1 MAEYLSPGVYV
12 EEYDSGATPM
22 QGVSTSTAGFIGLAE
37 RGPVIGEPQ
46 LVTSF
51 ADYRRMY
58 GGYLSEAGFGSARF
72 LPYAVEQFFA
82 NGGSR
87 AYIMRAVPSDAK
99 AGTVTSGVL
108 KITAASA
115 GAWSDNMRVT
125 VEPAYKAKTQV
136 LAVNGEIYNHQEIRR
151 RYAGQYEFQT
161 GSDCEVILAL
171 YREKGVNFLEDL
183 SGIFA
188 FALYDEEKDEFLIAR
203 DPIGVIPL
211 YIGYDSDGTVYVASE
226 LKALEGQ
233 CERYE
238 PFLPGHY
245 YWSVSPGQKWYYRR
259 DWMQYDAVKDNP
271 ASVEAI
277 HDALTAAVKRQ
288 LMSDVP
294 YGVLLSGGLDSS
306 VISAIAEKFS
316 EHRIEDDSKT
326 KAYWPRLHSF
336 AVGLKGA
343 PDLAKAKMV
352 ADHIGTVH
360 HEINYTIQEGLDAIR
375 DVIYFI
381 ETYDV
386 TTVRASTPMYL
397 LARVIKSMGIKMVL
411 SGEGADEIFGGYL
424 YFHKAPSAKD
434 FHEETVRKLGKLFL
448 YDCLRANKSLSAW
461 GVEGRVPFL
470 DKEFLDVAMRTNPEA
485 KMCPGDTIEKKIVR
499 EAFADMLPEE
509 VAWRQKEQFSDGVGY
524 SWIDTLKQITSEAVS
539 DEQMAHAAE
548 RFPINP
554 PKNKEEYY
562 YRSIFAEHFPSDSAA
577 KSVPSEASVACS
589 TSIALEWDAA
599 FKGMNDPSGRAVK
612 GVHEQAY

>member
-1 MAEYLSPGVYV
+1 MCGI
-12 EEYDSGATPM
+12 
-22 QGVSTSTAGFIGLAE
+22 TAILNVKEQTHELRKKALKMSQKIRH
-37 RGPVIGEPQ
+37 RGPDWSGIYCG
-46 LVTSF
+46 
-51 ADYRRMY
+51 
-58 GGYLSEAGFGSARF
+58 GSAILAHER
-72 LPYAVEQFFA
+72 LSIVDPES
-82 NGGSR
+82 GGQPLYSPDR
-87 AYIMRAVPSDAK
+87 K
-99 AGTVTSGVL
+99 
-108 KITAASA
+108 
-115 GAWSDNMRVT
+115 
-125 VEPAYKAKTQV
+125 QV

-151 RYAGQYEFQT
+151 LYAGKYDFQT
-161 GSDCEVILAL
+161 KSDCEVILAL
-171 YREKGVNFLEDL
+171 YKEKGIDFLEDI

-188 FALYDEEKDEFLIAR
+188 FVLYDEEKDEFLIAR

-211 YIGYDSDGTVYVASE
+211 YIGYDDDGTIYVGSE
-226 LKALEGQ
+226 LKALEGFCQ
-233 CERYE
+233 HYE

-245 YWSVSPGQKWYYRR
+245 FYSGEWREVRSERNDQQNFSHTSYHLPLTSYYRR
-259 DWMQYDAVKDNP
+259 DWMEYDAVKDND
-271 ASVEAI
+271 ASVAAI
-277 HDALTAAVKRQ
+277 HDALESAVKRQ

-306 VISAIAEKFS
+306 VISAIAEKYS
-316 EHRIEDDSKT
+316 EMRIENNSRT

-336 AVGLKGA
+336 AVGLKDA
-343 PDLAKAKMV
+343 PDLAKAKLV

-375 DVIYFI
+375 DVIYYI

-424 YFHKAPSAKD
+424 YFHKAPDAKA
-434 FHEETVRKLGKLFL
+434 FHEETVRKLSKLYL

-470 DKEFLDVAMRTNPEA
+470 DKEFLDVAMRTNPSA
-485 KMCPGDTIEKKIVR
+485 KMCPGSVMEKKIVR
-499 EAFADMLPEE
+499 EAFSSLLPEE

-554 PKNKEEYY
+554 PQNKEEYY

-589 TSIALEWDAA
+589 TAIALEWDEA
-599 FKGMNDPSGRAVK
+599 FKNMNDPSGRAVK

>member
-1 MAEYLSPGVYV
+1 MCGI
-12 EEYDSGATPM
+12 
-22 QGVSTSTAGFIGLAE
+22 VSIFNIRQQVPEMRQKALRMSQKLRH
-37 RGPVIGEPQ
+37 RGPDWSGIYC
-46 LVTSF
+46 S
-51 ADYRRMY
+51 
-58 GGYLSEAGFGSARF
+58 GSAILAHER
-72 LPYAVEQFFA
+72 LSIVDPES
-82 NGGSR
+82 GGQPLFSPDR
-87 AYIMRAVPSDAK
+87 K
-99 AGTVTSGVL
+99 
-108 KITAASA
+108 
-115 GAWSDNMRVT
+115 
-125 VEPAYKAKTQV
+125 QV
-136 LAVNGEIYNHQEIRR
+136 LTVNGEIYNHQEIRR
-151 RYAGQYEFQT
+151 RYAGRYSFQT

-171 YREKGVNFLEDL
+171 YRDKGIDFLEDI

-188 FALYDEEKDEFLIAR
+188 FALYDEQRDEFLIAR

-245 YWSVSPGQKWYYRR
+245 YWSKTPGMRRYYHR
-259 DWMQYDAVKDNP
+259 DWFDYEAVKD
-271 ASVEAI
+271 
-277 HDALTAAVKRQ
+277 HDASSVDVRESLIAAVKRQ

-306 VISAIAEKFS
+306 VISAIAARFS
-316 EHRIEDDSKT
+316 EHRIEDNSQT
-326 KAYWPRLHSF
+326 RAYWPRLHSF

-343 PDLAKAKMV
+343 PDLAKARLV
-352 ADHIGTVH
+352 ADYIGTVH
-360 HEINYTIQEGLDAIR
+360 HEIHYTIQEGLDVIR
-375 DVIYFI
+375 DVIYFT

-424 YFHKAPSAKD
+424 YFHKAPSARA
-434 FHEETVRKLGKLFL
+434 FHEETVRKLSKLHY

-470 DKEFLDVAMRTNPEA
+470 DKEFLDVAMNINPQT
-485 KMCPGDTIEKKIVR
+485 KMCGIDPSSDGQKRFIIEKKIVR
-499 EAFADMLPEE
+499 EAFSDMLPREII
-509 VAWRQKEQFSDGVGY
+509 WRQKEQFSDGVGY
-524 SWIDTLKQITSEAVS
+524 AWIDTLKKITSEAVT
-539 DEQMAHAAE
+539 DEQMTHARE

-554 PKNKEEYY
+554 PLNKEEYY
-562 YRSIFAEHFPSDSAA
+562 YRSIFEEFFPSESAA
-577 KSVPSEASVACS
+577 RSVNQEASVACS
-589 TSIALEWDAA
+589 TSVALQWDAA
-599 FKGMNDPSGRAVK
+599 FQNMNDPSGRAVR

>member
-1 MAEYLSPGVYV
+1 MCGIVAIFNIRQQSHELREKALKMS
-12 EEYDSGATPM
+12 
-22 QGVSTSTAGFIGLAE
+22 QKIRH
-37 RGPVIGEPQ
+37 RGPDWSGIYCG
-46 LVTSF
+46 
-51 ADYRRMY
+51 
-58 GGYLSEAGFGSARF
+58 GSAILAHER
-72 LPYAVEQFFA
+72 LSIVDPE
-82 NGGSR
+82 
-87 AYIMRAVPSDAK
+87 
-99 AGTVTSGVL
+99 SGRQPL
-108 KITAASA
+108 FSPDRK
-115 GAWSDNMRVT
+115 
-125 VEPAYKAKTQV
+125 QV

-151 RYAGQYEFQT
+151 RFAGQYDFQT
-161 GSDCEVILAL
+161 GSDCEVVLSL
-171 YREKGVNFLEDL
+171 YRSLTPNPSPVGEGNFVTHEKICSMLEQL
-183 SGIFA
+183 NGIFA
-188 FALYDEEKDEFLIAR
+188 FALYDEERDAFLIAR

-233 CERYE
+233 CEHYE

-245 YWSVSPGQKWYYRR
+245 YWSKDPGMKRYYQR
-259 DWMQYDAVKDNP
+259 DWFSYDAVKDNP

-277 HDALTAAVKRQ
+277 RDGLTAAVKRQ

-316 EHRIEDDSKT
+316 EHRIEDNSQT
-326 KAYWPRLHSF
+326 RAYWPRLHSF

-375 DVIYFI
+375 DVIYYI

-424 YFHKAPSAKD
+424 YFHKAPNARE
-434 FHEETVRKLGKLFL
+434 FHEETVRKLSKLYL

-485 KMCPGDTIEKKIVR
+485 KMCPGSTMEKRIVR
-499 EAFADMLPEE
+499 EAFADMLPEA

-524 SWIDTLKQITSEAVS
+524 SWIDTLKQITSEAVT

-577 KSVPSEASVACS
+577 RSVPSEASVACS
-589 TSIALEWDAA
+589 TAKALEWDEA
-599 FKGMNDPSGRAVK
+599 FKNLNDPSGRAVK

>member
-1 MAEYLSPGVYV
+1 MCGIVALLNVKEQSKQLREKALRMS
-12 EEYDSGATPM
+12 
-22 QGVSTSTAGFIGLAE
+22 QKIRH
-37 RGPVIGEPQ
+37 RGPDWSGIY
-46 LVTSF
+46 S
-51 ADYRRMY
+51 
-58 GGYLSEAGFGSARF
+58 GGTAILAHERLSIVDPESGGQP
-72 LPYAVEQFFA
+72 LYA
-82 NGGSR
+82 
-87 AYIMRAVPSDAK
+87 PDHK
-99 AGTVTSGVL
+99 
-108 KITAASA
+108 
-115 GAWSDNMRVT
+115 
-125 VEPAYKAKTQV
+125 QV
-136 LAVNGEIYNHQEIRR
+136 LAVNGEIYNHQDVRR
-151 RYAGQYEFQT
+151 KYADKYEFQT

-171 YREKGVNFLEDL
+171 YRDKGIDFLEDL
-183 SGIFA
+183 NGIFA
-188 FALYDEEKDEFLIAR
+188 FVLYDEEKDEFLIAR

-211 YIGYDSDGTVYVASE
+211 YIGYDSEGMVYVASE

-238 PFLPGHY
+238 TFLPGHY
-245 YWSVSPGQKWYYRR
+245 YWSMSPGMKRYYHR
-259 DWMQYDAVKDNP
+259 DWMEYDSVKDNN
-271 ASVEAI
+271 ASVEDI
-277 HDALTAAVKRQ
+277 RCALEEAVRRQ

-316 EHRIEDDSKT
+316 ERRIEDNSKT
-326 KAYWPRLHSF
+326 RAYWPRLHSF

-343 PDLAKAKMV
+343 PDLAKAKLV
-352 ADHIGTVH
+352 ADFIGTVH

-424 YFHKAPSAKD
+424 YFHKAPSPQA
-434 FHEETVRKLGKLFL
+434 FHEETVRKLSKLHL

-470 DKEFLDVAMRTNPEA
+470 DKEFLDVAMKTNPKA
-485 KMCPGDTIEKKIVR
+485 KMCPGNTVEKRIVR
-499 EAFADMLPEE
+499 EAFADMLPAE

-524 SWIDTLKQITSEAVS
+524 SWIDTLKKITSEAVS
-539 DEQMAHAAE
+539 DEQMAHASE
-548 RFPINP
+548 RFPIHT
-554 PKNKEEYY
+554 PKNKEEYF

-577 KSVPSEASVACS
+577 LSVPSEASVACS
-589 TSIALEWDAA
+589 TAIALEWDAA
-599 FKGMNDPSGRAVK
+599 FQGMNDPSGRAVK

>member
-1 MAEYLSPGVYV
+1 M
-12 EEYDSGATPM
+12 
-22 QGVSTSTAGFIGLAE
+22 
-37 RGPVIGEPQ
+37 
-46 LVTSF
+46 
-51 ADYRRMY
+51 
-58 GGYLSEAGFGSARF
+58 
-72 LPYAVEQFFA
+72 
-82 NGGSR
+82 
-87 AYIMRAVPSDAK
+87 
-99 AGTVTSGVL
+99 
-108 KITAASA
+108 
-115 GAWSDNMRVT
+115 
-125 VEPAYKAKTQV
+125 
-136 LAVNGEIYNHQEIRR
+136 
-151 RYAGQYEFQT
+151 
-161 GSDCEVILAL
+161 ILAL
-171 YREKGVNFLEDL
+171 YREKGINFLEDL

-188 FALYDEEKDEFLIAR
+188 FVLYDEERNEFLIAR

-245 YWSVSPGQKWYYRR
+245 YWSVSPGVKWYYRR
-259 DWMQYDAVKDNP
+259 DWMQYDAVKD
-271 ASVEAI
+271 
-277 HDALTAAVKRQ
+277 
-288 LMSDVP
+288 
-294 YGVLLSGGLDSS
+294 LDSS
-306 VISAIAEKFS
+306 VISAIAEKYS
-316 EHRIEDDSKT
+316 EMRIEDDSKT

-343 PDLAKAKMV
+343 PDLAKAKLV

-434 FHEETVRKLGKLFL
+434 FHEETVRKLGKLYL

-485 KMCPGDTIEKKIVR
+485 KMCPGTTIEKKIVR
-499 EAFADMLPEE
+499 EAFADLLPEE

-524 SWIDTLKQITSEAVS
+524 SWIDTLKQITAEAVS

-577 KSVPSEASVACS
+577 LSVPSEASVACS
-589 TSIALEWDAA
+589 TAIALEWDAA

-612 GVHEQAY
+612 GVHEMAY

>member
-1 MAEYLSPGVYV
+1 MSQELRQKALSM
-12 EEYDSGATPM
+12 SHR
-22 QGVSTSTAGFIGLAE
+22 IRH
-37 RGPVIGEPQ
+37 RGPDWSGIYCG
-46 LVTSF
+46 
-51 ADYRRMY
+51 
-58 GGYLSEAGFGSARF
+58 GSAILAHER
-72 LPYAVEQFFA
+72 LSIVDPES
-82 NGGSR
+82 GGPPLYS
-87 AYIMRAVPSDAK
+87 PDGK
-99 AGTVTSGVL
+99 L
-108 KITAASA
+108 
-115 GAWSDNMRVT
+115 
-125 VEPAYKAKTQV
+125 V
-136 LAVNGEIYNHQEIRR
+136 LAVNGEIYNHQEIRS
-151 RYAGQYEFQT
+151 RYAGRYDFQT

-171 YREKGVNFLEDL
+171 YRDKGIDFLEEL
-183 SGIFA
+183 NGIFA
-188 FALYDEEKDEFLIAR
+188 FVLYDMEHDRFLIAR

-211 YIGYDSDGTVYVASE
+211 YIGHDADGTVYVASE

-233 CERYE
+233 CEQYE

-245 YWSVSPGQKWYYRR
+245 AYSELNNDDGYPKMVRYYRR
-259 DWMQYDAVKDNP
+259 DWMDFAAVKDNP
-271 ASVEAI
+271 SSVA
-277 HDALTAAVKRQ
+277 ALRQSLEAAVKRQ

-306 VISAIAEKFS
+306 IISAIAEKYA
-316 EHRIEDDSKT
+316 EMRIEDDSRT

-343 PDLAKAKMV
+343 PDLAKARLV

-424 YFHKAPSAKD
+424 YFHKAPSAQA
-434 FHEETVRKLGKLFL
+434 FHEETVRKLAKLHL

-470 DKEFLDVAMRTNPEA
+470 DKEFLDVAMRTNPAA
-485 KMCPGDTIEKKIVR
+485 KMCPGKTMEKNILR
-499 EAFADMLPEE
+499 GAFAHMLPDE

-524 SWIDTLKQITSEAVS
+524 SWIDTLKAMTAAAVT

-554 PKNKEEYY
+554 PRNKEEYY
-562 YRSIFAEHFPSDSAA
+562 YRSIFVEHFPSQSAA
-577 KSVPSEASVACS
+577 RCVPSEASVACS
-589 TSIALEWDAA
+589 TATALEWDDA
-599 FKGMNDPSGRAVK
+599 FRHLNDPSGRAVK

>member
-1 MAEYLSPGVYV
+1 MCGI
-12 EEYDSGATPM
+12 
-22 QGVSTSTAGFIGLAE
+22 VSILNVKEQTHELRDKALRMSQKIRH
-37 RGPVIGEPQ
+37 RGPDWSGIYCG
-46 LVTSF
+46 
-51 ADYRRMY
+51 
-58 GGYLSEAGFGSARF
+58 GSAILAHER
-72 LPYAVEQFFA
+72 LSIVDPES
-82 NGGSR
+82 GGQPLYSPDR
-87 AYIMRAVPSDAK
+87 K
-99 AGTVTSGVL
+99 
-108 KITAASA
+108 
-115 GAWSDNMRVT
+115 
-125 VEPAYKAKTQV
+125 QV
-136 LAVNGEIYNHQEIRR
+136 LAVNGEIYNHQEIRKK
-151 RYAGQYEFQT
+151 YAGRYDFQT

-171 YREKGVNFLEDL
+171 YRDKGIDFLEEL
-183 SGIFA
+183 NGIFA
-188 FALYDEEKDEFLIAR
+188 FVLYDEERDAFLIAR

-245 YWSVSPGQKWYYRR
+245 LWSDDLGANVYASLKRYYRR
-259 DWMQYDAVKDNP
+259 DWMQYDAVKDNE
-271 ASVEAI
+271 ASVTAI
-277 HDALTAAVKRQ
+277 HDALEDAVRRQ

-306 VISAIAEKFS
+306 VISAIAEKYS
-316 EHRIEDDSKT
+316 EMRIEDNSQT
-326 KAYWPRLHSF
+326 RAYWPRLHSF

-343 PDLAKAKMV
+343 PDLAKAKLV

-360 HEINYTIQEGLDAIR
+360 HEINYTIQEGLDALR

-424 YFHKAPSAKD
+424 YFHKAPSAQA
-434 FHEETVRKLGKLFL
+434 FHEETVRKLSKLYL

-470 DKEFLDVAMRTNPEA
+470 DKEFLDVAMRTNPAA
-485 KMCPGDTIEKKIVR
+485 KMCPGQTMEKRIVR
-499 EAFADMLPEE
+499 EAFADMLPKE

-524 SWIDTLKQITSEAVS
+524 SWIDTLKQITSEAVT
-539 DEQMAHAAE
+539 DEQMTHAAE

-577 KSVPSEASVACS
+577 RSVPSEASVACS
-589 TSIALEWDAA
+589 TAIALEWDAA
-599 FKGMNDPSGRAVK
+599 FRGMNDPSGRAVK

>member
-1 MAEYLSPGVYV
+1 MCGIVSILNIRQPMPGLRERVLGM
-12 EEYDSGATPM
+12 SRK
-22 QGVSTSTAGFIGLAE
+22 IRH
-37 RGPVIGEPQ
+37 RGPDWSGIYQGPTAILAHERLSIVDPE
-46 LVTSF
+46 S
-51 ADYRRMY
+51 
-58 GGYLSEAGFGSARF
+58 GGQPLFSPDRK
-72 LPYAVEQFFA
+72 V
-82 NGGSR
+82 
-87 AYIMRAVPSDAK
+87 
-99 AGTVTSGVL
+99 
-108 KITAASA
+108 
-115 GAWSDNMRVT
+115 
-125 VEPAYKAKTQV
+125 V

-151 RYAGQYEFQT
+151 RYAGRYDFQT

-171 YREKGVNFLEDL
+171 YRDKGINFLEDI

-188 FALYDEEKDEFLIAR
+188 FALYDEEKDAFLIAR

-211 YIGYDSDGTVYVASE
+211 YIGYDSNGAVYVASE

-245 YWSVSPGQKWYYRR
+245 YWSKEPGMKRYYRR
-259 DWMQYDAVKDNP
+259 DWFDYEAVKNSE
-271 ASVEAI
+271 ASVDAIREALK
-277 HDALTAAVKRQ
+277 DSVRRQ

-306 VISAIAEKFS
+306 VISAIAERFS
-316 EHRIEDDSKT
+316 EHRIEDGGQT
-326 KAYWPRLHSF
+326 RAYWPRLHSF
-336 AVGLKGA
+336 AVGLEGA
-343 PDLAKAKMV
+343 PDLAKARLV

-360 HEINYTIQEGLDAIR
+360 HEIHYTVQEGLDALR
-375 DVIYFI
+375 DVIYYI

-397 LARVIKSMGIKMVL
+397 LARVIRSMGIKMVL
-411 SGEGADEIFGGYL
+411 SGEGADEVFGGYL
-424 YFHKAPSAKD
+424 YFHKAPSARD
-434 FHEETVRKLGKLFL
+434 FHEETVRKLSKLHL

-470 DKEFLDVAMRTNPEA
+470 DKEFLDVAMSLDPEA
-485 KMCPGDTIEKKIVR
+485 KMCPGQTIEKQILR
-499 EAFADMLPEE
+499 EAFADMLPAE

-524 SWIDTLKQITSEAVS
+524 SWIDTLKRITSEAVT
-539 DEQMAHAAE
+539 DQQMAHAAE

-577 KSVPSEASVACS
+577 RSVPSEASVACS
-589 TSIALEWDAA
+589 TAVALEWDAA
-599 FKGMNDPSGRAVK
+599 FRGMNDPSGRAVK
-612 GVHEQAY
+612 GVHEKAY

>member
-1 MAEYLSPGVYV
+1 MCGIVAILNVKEQTHTLREKALKMS
-12 EEYDSGATPM
+12 
-22 QGVSTSTAGFIGLAE
+22 QKIRH
-37 RGPVIGEPQ
+37 RGPDWSGIYCGGTAILAHERLSIVDPESGGQP
-46 LVTSF
+46 LYSP
-51 ADYRRMY
+51 DRR
-58 GGYLSEAGFGSARF
+58 
-72 LPYAVEQFFA
+72 
-82 NGGSR
+82 
-87 AYIMRAVPSDAK
+87 
-99 AGTVTSGVL
+99 
-108 KITAASA
+108 
-115 GAWSDNMRVT
+115 
-125 VEPAYKAKTQV
+125 QV
-136 LAVNGEIYNHQEIRR
+136 LAVNGEIYNHQDIRR

-171 YREKGVNFLEDL
+171 YRELREKGKVNSEKFATALLEQL

-188 FALYDEEKDEFLIAR
+188 FVLYDEERNEFLIAR

-245 YWSVSPGQKWYYRR
+245 YRSADPGMKRYYHR

-271 ASVEAI
+271 ASVDAI
-277 HDALTAAVKRQ
+277 RDGLTAAVKRQ

-316 EHRIEDDSKT
+316 EHRIEDDSKS
-326 KAYWPRLHSF
+326 KAWWPRLHSF

-343 PDLAKAKMV
+343 PDLAKARLV

-375 DVIYFI
+375 DVIYYI
-381 ETYDV
+381 ETYDI

-434 FHEETVRKLGKLFL
+434 FHEETVRKLSKLHL

-485 KMCPGDTIEKKIVR
+485 KMCPGTTIEKYIVR
-499 EAFADMLPEE
+499 EAFADLLPEE

-524 SWIDTLKQITSEAVS
+524 SWIDTLKAVTTAAVS

-577 KSVPSEASVACS
+577 LSVPSEASVACS
-589 TSIALEWDAA
+589 TAVALEWDAA
-599 FKGMNDPSGRAVK
+599 FRNLNDPSGRAVK